1 MNIKVQSVTEHEDGS
16 ATLILDMDK
25 ETSDYLINYA
35 FLDLLR
41 KGLKEVEELHN
52 D

>member
-1 MNIKVQSVTEHEDGS
+1 MEIKVLSVTEHEDGS
-16 ATLILDMDK
+16 ATVMMEMDEQCK
-25 ETSDYLINYA
+25 SYLINHA
-35 FLDLLR
+35 IIDLLR